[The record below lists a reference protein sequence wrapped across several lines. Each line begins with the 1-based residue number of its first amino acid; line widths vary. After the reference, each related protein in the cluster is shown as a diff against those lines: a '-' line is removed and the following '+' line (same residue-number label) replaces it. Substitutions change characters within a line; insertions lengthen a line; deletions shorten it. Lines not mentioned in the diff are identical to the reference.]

1 MTTGYFIPNTKDTA
15 RVGSPNGEG
24 RLHVVV
30 AVGGDGTVNE
40 VARSLINTNAELG
53 IIPTGS
59 GNGLSRHLN
68 IPTNVVKA
76 TQMLNKSEVIK
87 TDYGIVN
94 EKPFFCT
101 CGTGFDAYVSMEF
114 ARGKKRGIMGY
125 LEKMVTGYFNYEP
138 QSYKLTGDDIN
149 LDGKA
154 FVITFA
160 NAAQWGNNAYIAPEA
175 SVQDGLL
182 DVSIIS
188 KVPVIAIPTLAL
200 QLFTKNI
207 HNDLLVTTLRTSEIT
222 LIRDHPGPFHYDGE
236 PYDEGEKIDIRMV
249 ADGLNVLVK
258 KRFLNKKE
266 TTNRLPLCINFLN
279 SFIVLKSI
287 FLFRDLLW
295 PFHSFVHR
303 FERYRYQYTQLRNV
317 HHLIVNHIG
326 TFLNGYFGFDRQNR
340 KYLLRLFL
348 SSFWQEGFR

>member
-1 MTTGYFIPNTKDTA
+1 MKKRIAFIINPMSGTRTKAGLPGILRRELDPKQYDDFRILHTEYKGHGTQLSAQLVREGYN
-15 RVGSPNGEG
+15 
-24 RLHVVV
+24 VVV

-40 VARSLINTNAELG
+40 VARSLIHTNVALG
-53 IIPTGS
+53 IIPAGS

-76 TQMLNKSEVIK
+76 TQLLNKSEVIK

-94 EKPFFCT
+94 GKPFFCT

-114 ARGKKRGIMGY
+114 ARGKKRGIIGY

-138 QSYKLTGDDIN
+138 QNYKLSGDDIN

-236 PYDEGEKIDIRMV
+236 PYNEGEKIEIRMV
-249 ADGLNVLVK
+249 PDGLNVLVK
-258 KRFLNKKE
+258 KRF
-266 TTNRLPLCINFLN
+266 
-279 SFIVLKSI
+279 
-287 FLFRDLLW
+287 
-295 PFHSFVHR
+295 
-303 FERYRYQYTQLRNV
+303 
-317 HHLIVNHIG
+317 
-326 TFLNGYFGFDRQNR
+326 
-340 KYLLRLFL
+340 
-348 SSFWQEGFR
+348 